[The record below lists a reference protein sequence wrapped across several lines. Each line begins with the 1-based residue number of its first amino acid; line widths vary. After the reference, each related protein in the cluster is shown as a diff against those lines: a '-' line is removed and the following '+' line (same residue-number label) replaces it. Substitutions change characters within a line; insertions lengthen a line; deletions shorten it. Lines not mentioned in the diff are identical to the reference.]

1 MPAGMAEG
9 ALIGLAIGV
18 VMSAIGFA
26 IALTARRSYANRPR
40 PTRLLTLTTRRSP
53 EEVRAR
59 AAGLTGYQLVED
71 LPDKRTITLKSAPT
85 LFSWGFFFPI
95 YLDSQ
100 PDATTQVTIGIES
113 RAFQIFGPVV
123 THHHKR
129 CLEALRQ
136 RLDSP

>member
-1 MPAGMAEG
+1 MAQLLAQA
-9 ALIGLAIGV
+9 ALIGLASGLV
-18 VMSAIGFA
+18 LSAGGLA
-26 IALTARRSYANRPR
+26 IALTARRSYVSRRR

-53 EEVRAR
+53 EEVRAGVTSL
-59 AAGLTGYQLVED
+59 ASYELVED
-71 LPDKRTITLKSAPT
+71 LPDRRLITLKSRPT

-100 PDATTQVTIGIES
+100 PNATTQVTVGIES
-113 RAFQIFGPVV
+113 RAFQMAGPVV
-123 THHHKR
+123 IHHHKR